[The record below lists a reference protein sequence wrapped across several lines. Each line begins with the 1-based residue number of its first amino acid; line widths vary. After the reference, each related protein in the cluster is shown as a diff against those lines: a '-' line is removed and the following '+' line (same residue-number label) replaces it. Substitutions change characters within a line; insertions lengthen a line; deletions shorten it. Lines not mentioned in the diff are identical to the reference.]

1 MMSPLLILAL
11 VASALFAWS
20 MGSHYTGAVMGTAY
34 GSGVLSLRK
43 AQMLAAG
50 AALVGSVLA
59 SINVI
64 DTYANGLVPQVSRV
78 DIAAAQ
84 LAAALVT
91 TASTYF
97 KLPTSTIQI
106 YAFSLLGAA
115 LVGGLPIHSVGF
127 GFVILFWAIGPLAA
141 FGIGFIL
148 ARLGLKTAEKSKRVL
163 TWFVV
168 LVSLYSSF
176 TLGSNDVS
184 NAASSLVA
192 LNLLPARLAGL
203 YGGFFMAIGVL
214 TWGRFLLERI
224 GRDILKLD
232 VPLAAISQLAQALA
246 LTIIN
251 GVGYNASINQTIV
264 GGLTGAGLAVARNKL
279 NWQVIRRIV
288 LNWTWSPALGL
299 GCSALLSVLLHALFG
314 S

>member
-1 MMSPLLILAL
+1 MNPLLILVF

-43 AQMLAAG
+43 AQVLAAS
-50 AALVGSVLA
+50 AALVGSVVA

-64 DTYANGLVPQVSRV
+64 DTYANGLVPHVSSV
-78 DIAAAQ
+78 DIASAQ
-84 LAAALVT
+84 LAAAIVT
-91 TASTYF
+91 TISTSF

-106 YAFSLLGAA
+106 YTFSLLGAA
-115 LVGGLPIHSVGF
+115 LVGGLPIHDAGF
-127 GFVILFWAIGPLAA
+127 GFVILFWVIGPLVA

-148 ARLGLKTAEKSKRVL
+148 ARLGLKIAGQGQRVL
-163 TWFVV
+163 IWFVV
-168 LVSLYSSF
+168 VVSIYSSF

-192 LNLLPARLAGL
+192 LNLLPVRLAGL
-203 YGGFFMAIGVL
+203 YGGFFMALGVL
-214 TWGRFLLERI
+214 TWGRLLLERI
-224 GRDILKLD
+224 GHDILKLD
-232 VPLAAISQLAQALA
+232 VPLAAVSQLSQALS

-264 GGLTGAGLAVARNKL
+264 GGLTGSGFAVARNRL
-279 NWQVIRRIV
+279 NWKVIRNIV
-288 LNWTWSPALGL
+288 LNWTVSPVLGL
-299 GCSALLSVLLHALFG
+299 SCSALLAVILHVLF
-314 S
+314 SS

>member
-1 MMSPLLILAL
+1 MSPVLILVF

-43 AQMLAAG
+43 AQVLAAG
-50 AALVGSVLA
+50 AAIIGSVVA

-64 DTYANGLVPQVSRV
+64 DTYANGLVPHVSRV
-78 DIAAAQ
+78 DVAAAQ
-84 LAAALVT
+84 LAAAIVT

-106 YAFSLLGAA
+106 YTFSLLGAA
-115 LVGGLPIHSVGF
+115 FVGGLPVHGTGF
-127 GFVILFWAIGPLAA
+127 GFVILFWAVGPLIA
-141 FGIGFIL
+141 FAIGFIL
-148 ARLGLKTAEKSKRVL
+148 TRLGLGIAKKGARALAWSVIA
-163 TWFVV
+163 
-168 LVSLYSSF
+168 VSIYSSF

-203 YGGFFMAIGVL
+203 YGGFFMALGVL
-214 TWGRFLLERI
+214 TWGQRLLGRI
-224 GRDILKLD
+224 GNDILKLD
-232 VPLAAISQLAQALA
+232 VPLAASAQLAQAIA

-264 GGLTGAGLAVARNKL
+264 GGLTGSGLAADRNKL
-279 NWQVIRRIV
+279 NWKVIRNIV
-288 LNWTWSPALGL
+288 LNWTWSPVLGL
-299 GCSALLSVLLHALFG
+299 GCSAIVTVSLEALFG
-314 S
+314 R